1 MRLVISLLTA
11 VCFICGIEGTGHAQ
25 IVPIGTPGPYPGMVA
40 CHYQDTACFQRNTN
54 IYCRA
59 IGAKP
64 GTDMGAQCVLARDAL
79 HSRNMATL
87 MQMQAAANADAA
99 QRWQNA
105 ARFLQSAGAP
115 PAGVLSAP
123 PVPPRPMNCSVWR
136 NGVVQCQ

>member
-1 MRLVISLLTA
+1 MI
-11 VCFICGIEGTGHAQ
+11 
-25 IVPIGTPGPYPGMVA
+25 A
-40 CHYQDTACFQRNTN
+40 CAPVDTACFQRNTN

-59 IGAKP
+59 IGAKL
-64 GTDMGAQCVLARDAL
+64 GTDMWAQCVLVRDAQ

-87 MQMQAAANADAA
+87 MQMQGAANADFA

-115 PAGVLSAP
+115 PAGVFSATPAAP
-123 PVPPRPMNCSVWR
+123 PPMNCSVWR

>member
-1 MRLVISLLTA
+1 MRIVLSLLTA
-11 VCFICGIEGTGHAQ
+11 VCFIWTVEGTGYAQ
-25 IVPIGTPGPYPGMVA
+25 MVPVGTPGPYPGMVA
-40 CHYQDTACFQRNTN
+40 CAPVDTACFHRNTN

-64 GTDMGAQCVLARDAL
+64 GRDTWAQCVLARDAL

-87 MQMQAAANADAA
+87 MQMQAAANADATR
-99 QRWQNA
+99 RWQNA

-115 PAGVLSAP
+115 PAGVFSAP
-123 PVPPRPMNCSVWR
+123 PGAPRSMNCSVWR